1 MRKFIMSAV
10 LAASTVAIA
19 APAVAQWAPPA
30 PQGYAYGYNNNQGQ
44 VRRLEVRLQ
53 RIIRQIRVLDQRN
66 ALSNREARRLEQEA
80 RNLQYRIRQ
89 LGYNGLSQRERYD
102 IEMRIN
108 RLEQRIFRDVR
119 DGNRYPGGGYYGGR
133 DRDRDGVNDRYD
145 DRIDRDRDGRDDRR
159 EDDRGRY
166 PG

>member
-1 MRKFIMSAV
+1 MRKFFISAV

-19 APAVAQWAPPA
+19 APAAAQWAPPA
-30 PQGYAYGYNNNQGQ
+30 PQGYAYGYNNQGQ

-53 RIIRQIRVLDQRN
+53 RIIQQIRQLDRRN
-66 ALSNREARRLEQEA
+66 VLSNREARRLDAEA
-80 RNLQYRIRQ
+80 RNLQIRVRQ
-89 LGYNGLSQRERYD
+89 QGYNGLSQRERYD

-108 RLEQRIFRDVR
+108 RLEQRIFRDAR
-119 DGNRYPGGGYYGGR
+119 DGNRYPGNGYNDGR

-145 DRIDRDRDGRDDRR
+145 RRVDRDRDGRDDRY